1 MWTSARR
8 GTVPEVA
15 EPDHR
20 ALLLEAI
27 ALEAGAQQALLRGDA
42 AVSRER
48 FAAAADRYR
57 ASWESAPPRSFGRLV
72 GMAKA
77 GVLAGHGGEEAA
89 YVRSA
94 LGDACDSPPGC
105 YALAIAALV
114 QGDDAAAITAAA
126 GMQTED
132 PAFSRTAA
140 AIEAIARDDADGYA
154 AAVRAIVQDFEERER
169 HLTGVP
175 FADTAVMLERLA
187 RPRGLAVRPAS
198 ALMPVLG

>member
-1 MWTSARR
+1 MAR
-8 GTVPEVA
+8 GGYTVAQVA

-20 ALLLEAI
+20 ALMQEAI
-27 ALEAGAQQALLRGDA
+27 LVEASAQQALLRGDA

-48 FAAAADRYR
+48 FAAASALYR
-57 ASWESAPPRSFGRLV
+57 ASWEASPPRSYGRLV

-89 YVRSA
+89 YVRGA
-94 LGDACDSPPGC
+94 LGDGCDSPPRC

-114 QGDDAAAITAAA
+114 QGDDEAARRAAAE
-126 GMQTED
+126 MRTED
-132 PAFSRTAA
+132 PAFNRTAD
-140 AIEAIARDDADGYA
+140 AIDAIAREDSDGYA
-154 AAVRAIVQDFEERER
+154 AALRGIVADFEGREN

-187 RPRGLAVRPAS
+187 RPRGLAIRPAS
-198 ALMPVLG
+198 RVMPTLG

>member
-1 MWTSARR
+1 MA
-8 GTVPEVA
+8 A
-15 EPDHR
+15 PDHR
-20 ALLLEAI
+20 ALLREAI

-48 FAAAADRYR
+48 FGAAAERYR
-57 ASWESAPPRSFGRLV
+57 ASWEAAPPGGFGRLV
-72 GMAKA
+72 GMLKA
-77 GVLAGHGGEEAA
+77 AVLAGHGGEEAA
-89 YVRSA
+89 YARER

-114 QGDDAAAITAAA
+114 QGDDGAAVDAAA

-132 PAFSRTAA
+132 PAFTRTAV
-140 AIEAIARDDADGYA
+140 AIDALARGDGAGYS
-154 AAVRAIVQDFEERER
+154 AAVRGIVADFEEREV

-187 RPRGLAVRPAS
+187 RPRGLAARPAS